1 MHAVKTEAAR
11 MEGFR
16 MTSRFLGFL
25 FSLFAAVLIALTT
38 MSGLGAAAGAST
50 AAATTASTTAA
61 TPAAAAAAAKAAIRR
76 LLIGQHGTNHHIG
89 EFSAEIK
96 GQTQVMSNS
105 WSGYVDT
112 GTGFTEVNGSW
123 NEPSA
128 TCGATEALAAFWVGI
143 DGYNSDT
150 VEQVGTL
157 IECYEGTPYQYTW
170 WEMYPA
176 NAIQIKGDTVAA
188 GDQIYAVVS
197 RSGSSYTLAVTD
209 STHSANSFTTVQ
221 TCTSCANSSA
231 EWIAEAPSGSSGI
244 YPLANFGEW
253 KLTSSSVAA
262 ASITGVISTFPYAE
276 ITMVDSSGAVEAQPS
291 ALADGTS
298 FTDTWKQSS

>member
-1 MHAVKTEAAR
+1 MQTVETEAVR

-16 MTSRFLGFL
+16 MTSRFLRFP
-25 FSLFAAVLIALTT
+25 FSLFAAVLIALTM
-38 MSGLGAAAGAST
+38 MSGLGATAGAST
-50 AAATTASTTAA
+50 TVAPS
-61 TPAAAAAAAKAAIRR
+61 AAAAAAAKAAIRR
-76 LLIGQHGTNHHIG
+76 LLIGQHGTDHHIG
-89 EFSAEIK
+89 GFSANIK
-96 GQTQVMSNS
+96 GQTMVTSNN

-123 NEPSA
+123 NEPSV
-128 TCGATEALAAFWVGI
+128 TCGTTEALAAFWVGI

-150 VEQVGTL
+150 VEQAGTL

-176 NAIQIKGDTVAA
+176 TAIQIEGDTVAA
-188 GDQIYAVVS
+188 NDQIYAVVS

-209 STHSANSFTTVQ
+209 STHSANSFTTTQ
-221 TCTSCANSSA
+221 TCASCANSSA

-244 YPLANFGEW
+244 EPLANFGEW

-262 ASITGVISTFPYAE
+262 ASITGIISTFPYTE
-276 ITMVDSSGAVEAQPS
+276 ITMVDGSGAIEAQPS
-291 ALADGTS
+291 ALTDGTS
-298 FTDTWKQSS
+298 FTDTWEQSS